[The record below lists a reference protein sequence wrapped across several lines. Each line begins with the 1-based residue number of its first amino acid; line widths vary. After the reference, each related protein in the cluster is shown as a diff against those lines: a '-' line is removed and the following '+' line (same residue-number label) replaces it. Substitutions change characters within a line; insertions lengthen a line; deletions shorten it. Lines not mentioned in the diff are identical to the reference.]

1 VQDSRFFLASTGLLE
16 GPTLADGV
24 WKMPKLV
31 NLVVPHSCVDGT
43 KSCVG
48 NRSVDELTE
57 GIWDFCE
64 PWLVVAALGRD
75 AA

>member
-1 VQDSRFFLASTGLLE
+1 
-16 GPTLADGV
+16 
-24 WKMPKLV
+24 MPKLV
-31 NLVVPHSCVDGT
+31 NSVVPHSCVDGT